1 MKKLIIV
8 FAALFIMLQMQVNAV
23 AQGDDLNFIMQKA
36 RSSVEKILS
45 RSHETKPF
53 TADVQSAQNYLNKA
67 ESELKNNTNWRG
79 KTSDAAVPT
88 IKHYANMA
96 EIMCQVVLSR
106 LEKANQEQENT
117 RLEKL
122 IPETEARIKIFD
134 DKNREITLLKEELAK
149 PKGDTKNVSG
159 ELSALKLDKIN
170 MLKEVASLK
179 AEKANLTGQVEAL
192 NGVVVSLKN
201 DVVDK
206 TKKNDELNAE
216 NNKLKEDMKALES
229 QKGEDGVKTQN
240 KVKELNK
247 ITSVWHDVN
256 KINVLSKLTATG
268 ITLIIPR
275 HDLIKIPTLKL
286 APESEIIIGNIA
298 ALMKK
303 YPEIKAQLKVHGFG
317 KPDKTENTK
326 ATEQMA
332 GMLKEALLQRG
343 VAAANLDVS
352 GAGSS
357 TPLYSKSAVEENK
370 RVEITFSEIIA
381 RE

>member
-1 MKKLIIV
+1 MRKIIIV
-8 FAALFIMLQMQVNAV
+8 FTVLFIMFQIHGNV
-23 AQGDDLNFIMQKA
+23 AAQSDDLNFIMQKA
-36 RSSVEKILS
+36 KSSVEKILS

-53 TADVQSAQNYLNKA
+53 TADVQSAQNYLKKA
-67 ESELKNNTNWRG
+67 ETELKNNTNWRG
-79 KTSDAAVPT
+79 KTSEAAVPT

-117 RLEKL
+117 RLEKF
-122 IPETEARIKIFD
+122 IPETDARIKIFD
-134 DKNREITLLKEELAK
+134 DKNKEIKLLKEELAK
-149 PKGDTKNVSG
+149 PKGDIKNVSG

-192 NGVVVSLKN
+192 NGVVGSLKN

-206 TKKNDELNAE
+206 TKKNDELNTE

-229 QKGEDGVKTQN
+229 QKGEDVVKTQN
-240 KVKELNK
+240 KVIELNK
-247 ITSVWHDVN
+247 ITSFWHYVN
-256 KINVLSKLTATG
+256 KMDVLSKLTATS
-268 ITLIIPR
+268 IILIIPR
-275 HDLIKIPTLKL
+275 HDLIKTPALKL
-286 APESEIIIGNIA
+286 APEAGIIIGNIA

-303 YPEIKAQLKVHGFG
+303 YPDIKAQLKVHGFG

-332 GMLKEALLQRG
+332 GMLKEALLKKG
-343 VAAANLDVS
+343 VAAANLDIS

-357 TPLYSKSAVEENK
+357 APLYSKSAVEDNK
-370 RVEITFSEIIA
+370 RVEITFSGIIA